1 MSLPSTIHASVGQS
15 LIGKVSRLFN
25 NGVADV
31 LAELLQN
38 ARRAGASEVDIDVVE
53 TEDRKLLVLRDN
65 GSGIDDPA
73 KILTLGDSG
82 WSGDIA
88 RSEDPAGMGVFSLAG
103 RYVEIRSYSPTVG
116 MGWRVVIPPET
127 WESAATLAIEPCDI
141 GSGTEIRIDMP
152 EAWQRDL
159 PSAASNAARHYPL
172 PVRYRGD
179 KLDREDFLV
188 GACRIEEWQGCRIGV
203 YRDRGS
209 WPTSYPRFNFHGL
222 TVLCPMP
229 SVTEVGVDR
238 CWQVRVDILESAVLH
253 LVLPARKEMVQN
265 AALENLREAAERAIY
280 RTIAESSGHRLAHAQ
295 WLRAR
300 DLGVDLG
307 EAEPWLPAWFPHTAE
322 GIRNHEFE
330 CVRDVPMILF
340 PEHGPAIEQCA
351 ARVLERGDP
360 LGGTLVCEVTAFT
373 GYRWYDRL
381 PRIARL
387 SFAISTEAGMF
398 RFEDDQVPLT
408 ELESGRVN
416 SIRLDVAVRLPD
428 HGEDKASSHVI
439 PADVLILPDDGWS
452 SDLDTVMV
460 LLTQSCTIDPEDLAI
475 LLEDACF
482 CAGDDADHDSWETQ
496 WREFRMR
503 ARQVANTLLLG
514 EDAAILERI
523 RDIVSEEIAWI
534 VPAGRH
540 VSILTGEASVELSF
554 ADGAGM

>member
-38 ARRAGASEVDIDVVE
+38 ARRAGASEVDIDVID
-53 TEDRKLLVLRDN
+53 TEDHKLLVLRDN

-103 RYVEIRSYSPTVG
+103 RHVEIRSYSPTVG
-116 MGWRVVIPPET
+116 MGWRVVIPPEA
-127 WESAATLAIEPCDI
+127 WESGEPLSIEPCDI

-179 KLDREDFLV
+179 RLDREDFLA
-188 GACRIEEWQGCRIGV
+188 GACRIEEWQGCRIGI

-209 WPTSYPRFNFHGL
+209 WPTSYPRINFHGL
-222 TVLCPMP
+222 TVLCQMP

-280 RTIAESSGHRLAHAQ
+280 RTIAERSGHRLAHAQ

-307 EAEPWLPAWFPHTAE
+307 EAESWLPAWFPHTAE

-351 ARVLERGDP
+351 ARVLQRGDP
-360 LGGTLVCEVTAFT
+360 LGGTLVSEVTAFA

-381 PRIARL
+381 PRIANL
-387 SFAISTEAGMF
+387 SFAISTEAGTF
-398 RFEDDQVPLT
+398 RCEDDLVSLPGLV
-408 ELESGRVN
+408 SGRVT
-416 SIRLDVAVRLPD
+416 SIALDAAVSLPGD
-428 HGEDKASSHVI
+428 GEDAASHVI

-452 SDLDTVMV
+452 CDLDTVVV

-482 CAGDDADHDSWETQ
+482 CAGDDADNDSWETQ

-523 RDIVSEEIAWI
+523 RDIVSEEVAWLI
-534 VPAGRH
+534 PAGRK
-540 VSILTGEASVELSF
+540 VTILTGEASVELSF
-554 ADGAGM
+554 ADDAGM